1 MKLLV
6 VGFNAR
12 PIANSAVQ
20 AGHEIGV
27 IDYFGDYDLLKLTK
41 NCFSVLRQKPSFVLH
56 RPLHRRPAEYLYFL
70 AEIMSDEQGDFDG
83 IILGSAFDRY
93 PELVKQFKDI
103 GPRVYANYSK
113 KFALTRQ
120 KHKINE
126 IAKKSGFEIPTLDST
141 ESIQE
146 LIEFAKNSTFPLVTR
161 GDGGGGGAGIKL
173 WKNLTELKDHFV
185 SKDRADEK
193 IIWIQEHIEGIDAS
207 STVNCL
213 KKEVQ
218 LISINRQLIGDKNL
232 RAPSEFAYSGNII
245 PLNYQLYK
253 ENSSLE
259 ERHLESIRK
268 LFLNLQ
274 LRGSNGVDFVIKDE
288 KLFFMEVNPRFQ
300 GSIECVQYAT
310 GHNLVKLH
318 LDAFHNVKHE
328 LPEKPNYK
336 QSSVKGILFSDSEQP
351 FPIKGYPKN
360 EWVVDRTHKE
370 VLLEKT
376 DPFCSIVLPCK
387 DSEKGYKDVCE
398 IAEKITEMNK
408 INVQ

>member
-12 PIANSAVQ
+12 PIANSAVR

-41 NCFSVLRQKPSFVLH
+41 NCFSVLRQKPGLVLH

-103 GPRVYANYSK
+103 GPRVYANDSK

-141 ESIQE
+141 ETIQE

-173 WKNLTELKDHFV
+173 WKNLTELKDYFV

-245 PLNYQLYK
+245 PLNYQSHK

-351 FPIKGYPKN
+351 FPVKGYPKN

-387 DSEKGYKDVCE
+387 DSEKGYKEVCE